1 MNFFLTLITILF
13 LSSCS
18 SFENKKVA
26 DIQKYDI
33 ELPKNFIDQSGG
45 FEPAIGS
52 SIDFSKKLDNG
63 NLEFFAI
70 SDRGPNYPIKDT
82 NKIVMFY
89 PQFSPTIVKIEIE
102 PNVKAIVKS
111 FMNIKYSGKAITGLN
126 VNQEGKDEEI
136 YDANLNKIVPNLGL
150 DTESIAIMKN
160 GNFVIG
166 DEYYPSISIVD
177 SKTGNIIKRLTPG
190 NGLPEV
196 LKYRNFNRGFEALA
210 VAPNGK
216 IYAILEGVLNL
227 DAHSNKNG
235 KFIRLLEID
244 LEASNVRTYA
254 YPFDY
259 LKYKDSSKVKIGDIA
274 AIDNENFLIV
284 EQGPTI
290 DKKYTNIIY
299 KISLQDATDISNI
312 KLANGQELEY
322 GDFADLKNIQFITKK
337 LILSPRNYG
346 WEEDKLEGLT
356 IIDSTSI
363 AITNDTDFAIK
374 GYKSI
379 DVECV
384 KGREHTCK
392 KIVPI
397 MDQKDHKTKLW
408 IIKFTDKL

>member
-1 MNFFLTLITILF
+1 MKFFLASIITIF
-13 LSSCS
+13 LSSCA
-18 SFENKKVA
+18 SFSHKKVA
-26 DIQKYDI
+26 NIQQYEID
-33 ELPKNFIDQSGG
+33 LPKEFIDQSGG

-89 PQFSPTIVKIEIE
+89 PQFSPTIVRIEIE
-102 PNVKAIVKS
+102 PNAKAIVKN
-111 FMNIKYSGKAITGLN
+111 FMNIKHQGKAITGLN

-136 YDANLNKIVPNLGL
+136 CDTNLNKIVPNFGL
-150 DTESIAIMKN
+150 DTESIAVMKN

-166 DEYYPSISIVD
+166 DEYYPSINIVD
-177 SKTGNIIKRLTPG
+177 GKTGNIVKRLTPG
-190 NGLPEV
+190 NGLPEIF
-196 LKYRNFNRGFEALA
+196 KYRNFNRGFEALT

-216 IYAILEGVLNL
+216 IYAILEGALNL
-227 DAHSNKNG
+227 DTNSNKNA

-244 LEASNVRTYA
+244 LETSNVKTYA

-259 LKYKDSSKVKIGDIA
+259 PKYKDSSKVKIGDIA

-284 EQGPTI
+284 EQGPTT
-290 DKKYTNIIY
+290 DQKYINIIY
-299 KISLQDATDISNI
+299 KISLKDATDISNL
-312 KLANGQELEY
+312 KLDNGQELEY
-322 GDFADLKNIQFITKK
+322 ADFADLKNIK
-337 LILSPRNYG
+337 LITRKPILNPRDYG
-346 WEEDKLEGLT
+346 WKEDKLEGLT
-356 IIDSTSI
+356 IIDSKSI

-374 GYKSI
+374 GYDSI
-379 DVECV
+379 DTECT
-384 KGREHTCK
+384 KSKDQTCK

-408 IIKFTDKL
+408 IINFADKF